1 MVWTIVPEMAHLD
14 ARLRAIAPLGYTIVI
29 HIRSLTPEY
38 YVWTYPP
45 KWISIYTERQ
55 YALFDPVNIWAR
67 TNSGRARWSDI
78 RVENYSPASRL
89 IMDLA
94 REHGLIYGCCISRN
108 RMDETGTLS
117 CLFCAREDR
126 EMSDGEIDEAESIFK
141 QLLAAVE
148 AARPLSEME
157 RELLADLANGLPY
170 KEIAHRQGVSTET
183 IKKRLE
189 RIRDLL
195 GARNSVQ
202 AVAIATRRGLILNH
216 PASGPEGS

>member
-1 MVWTIVPEMAHLD
+1 MSEGEM
-14 ARLRAIAPLGYTIVI
+14 
-29 HIRSLTPEY
+29 
-38 YVWTYPP
+38 
-45 KWISIYTERQ
+45 
-55 YALFDPVNIWAR
+55 
-67 TNSGRARWSDI
+67 
-78 RVENYSPASRL
+78 
-89 IMDLA
+89 
-94 REHGLIYGCCISRN
+94 
-108 RMDETGTLS
+108 
-117 CLFCAREDR
+117 
-126 EMSDGEIDEAESIFK
+126 DEAESIFK
-141 QLLAAVE
+141 RLLAAVE